1 MTALVRYTV
10 ANVLLSQRYLP
21 PVLVFFAL
29 MAVFT
34 AADGGPLGPDYAV
47 SAAAVFIC
55 GTWLTIATVNAEDPT
70 QRTITVVT
78 AGGSGRVLT
87 ASAVVASGGIAL
99 LGVVGLLY
107 PLTTGQH
114 DIGPTVLILGL
125 LAELTGA
132 GMGVAVGLLCS
143 RLVIHRIGWSVLVAL
158 TAILG
163 FLLVPGLPPVHPVFV
178 LLAGD
183 RPLHE
188 DMAPVA
194 GFAALSVAL
203 AVGATL
209 VTRFVA
215 LRRD

>member
-1 MTALVRYTV
+1 
-10 ANVLLSQRYLP
+10 
-21 PVLVFFAL
+21 
-29 MAVFT
+29 
-34 AADGGPLGPDYAV
+34 
-47 SAAAVFIC
+47 
-55 GTWLTIATVNAEDPT
+55 
-70 QRTITVVT
+70 
-78 AGGSGRVLT
+78 
-87 ASAVVASGGIAL
+87 
-99 LGVVGLLY
+99 
-107 PLTTGQH
+107 
-114 DIGPTVLILGL
+114 
-125 LAELTGA
+125 
-132 GMGVAVGLLCS
+132 VGLLCS